1 MEMQKIKT
9 EFMFEMED
17 WMNFQLHYLRNLKSY
32 KRTRLFYL
40 AAMPLIFFIF
50 TLTDIYKGKFN
61 INILIVYI
69 LFSVVWVLIYKNR
82 FEKSHK
88 RRIQKLLNKSE
99 NTSILGLQTLILE
112 ENHLILMH
120 PKTENKISYD
130 GIEKAEETEDYL
142 YLYNTS
148 ISAVII
154 PKQKVGPEAFET
166 IKNLIKEK
174 ITDYQII

>member
-1 MEMQKIKT
+1 METHLFKT
-9 EFMFEMED
+9 EFLFEMED
-17 WMNFQLHYLRNLKSY
+17 WMNFQLHYLRNLTSY
-32 KRTRLFYL
+32 KRTKLFYL

-61 INILIVYI
+61 FYVLLVYI
-69 LFSVVWVLIYKNR
+69 LFSVVWILFYKNR

-99 NTSILGLQTLILE
+99 NKSILGLQTLIME
-112 ENHLILMH
+112 ENHLTLMH

-130 GIEKAEETEDYL
+130 GIEKAEETDDYL
-142 YLYNTS
+142 YLYNS
-148 ISAVII
+148 SVSAVII

-174 ITDYQII
+174 ITNYQYI